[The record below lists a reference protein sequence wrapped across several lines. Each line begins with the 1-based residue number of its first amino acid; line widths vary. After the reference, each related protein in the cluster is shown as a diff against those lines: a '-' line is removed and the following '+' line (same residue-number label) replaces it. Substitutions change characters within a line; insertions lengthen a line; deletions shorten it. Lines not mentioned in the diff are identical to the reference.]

1 MCSANIKF
9 AHDSY
14 GAAAAVVLV
23 LTPFV
28 REILP
33 GQLGRSGKGIKSRPK
48 SLGTKALLLSPRNR
62 RPRRGQ
68 ERTLAKR
75 SFLVVTSTENVKI
88 RQDHP
93 SALPSIWSLEASSR
107 NLGTSLVESAVYSAS
122 TTFSAVKYIRS
133 SIQPHSKKFKMG
145 LLTLR

>member
-1 MCSANIKF
+1 MLPESEMMMRKEF
-9 AHDSY
+9 
-14 GAAAAVVLV
+14 GVLGKHQICARW
-23 LTPFV
+23 LWH
-28 REILP
+28 R
-33 GQLGRSGKGIKSRPK
+33 GRRFGSH
-48 SLGTKALLLSPRNR
+48 SLCPRNPSWSTWSIGEGNQESPQISWNNEMGLLLSPRNR

-107 NLGTSLVESAVYSAS
+107 NLDTALVESA
-122 TTFSAVKYIRS
+122 
-133 SIQPHSKKFKMG
+133 
-145 LLTLR
+145 